1 MYLTAIFSTILIIL
15 VNLILIKN
23 DKLLNFSGERHQNFF
38 KEKKIPLSG
47 GIILFFNSFFFLN
60 LEVATTLIISSIFFI
75 GFLSD
80 LKFFKSPKIRILL
93 QIFFLIFI
101 IKFVDVYLVNTR
113 ISFLDQLLQFD
124 IFNIFYTCFCL
135 LIIINGSNFIDGVN
149 NSVLG
154 YYVIISLI
162 LLFFEN
168 SGVLLISLAN
178 IELLLIVLLI
188 LLIFNF
194 LNKLYLGDSGSCQL
208 GLIFSIILI
217 KVYLE
222 NQFISPFFIIN
233 LLWYPAFENLFS
245 ILRKISFSR
254 SPIKADTN
262 HLHHLIYLKFKN
274 LKVFSKKHY
283 INNFTGMT
291 LNIYNM
297 VVLIFAA
304 FFLTN
309 TKLQIMLIILN
320 IFIYMF
326 IYRKLIVSK
335 KLRR

>member
-1 MYLTAIFSTILIIL
+1 MNLIVIFSIILIVL

-23 DKLLNFSGERHQNFF
+23 EKLLNFSGERHQNFF

-47 GIILFFNSFFFLN
+47 GIILFFNSFFFFN
-60 LEVATTLIISSIFFI
+60 LEITATLIISSIFFI

-80 LKFFKSPKIRILL
+80 LKFFKSPKIRMLL
-93 QIFFLIFI
+93 QIFFLLFI

-113 ISFLDQLLQFD
+113 INFIDQLLELD
-124 IFNIFYTCFCL
+124 IFNIFFTCFCV

-149 NSVLG
+149 NSALG

-168 SGVLLISLAN
+168 SGVLLISLVD
-178 IELLLIVLLI
+178 IKLLLIVLLI

-194 LNKLYLGDSGSCQL
+194 LNKLYLGDSGSYQL

-274 LKVFSKKHY
+274 LKVFSNKNY

-291 LNIYNM
+291 LNIYNLI
-297 VVLIFAA
+297 VLTFAA

-309 TKLQIMLIILN
+309 TKFQIMLIILN
-320 IFIYMF
+320 ISIYIF